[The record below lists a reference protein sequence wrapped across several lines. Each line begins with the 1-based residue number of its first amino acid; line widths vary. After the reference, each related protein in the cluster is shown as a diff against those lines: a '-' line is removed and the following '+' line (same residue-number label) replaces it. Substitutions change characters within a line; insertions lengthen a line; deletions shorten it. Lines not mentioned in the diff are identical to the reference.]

1 MFKNKLRE
9 KVFKIRKKISKKNCK
24 INFNKVFYLVKK
36 SNLKNSIGGY
46 FPVNYEIDDL
56 EILKEFKKKKYQI
69 SLPVIKKNFD
79 MDFYKWSYREPL
91 KINKYG
97 IPEPESKFLVYPD
110 IILVPIVAFDNNLNR
125 LGYGAGYYDRLI
137 SKLSK
142 KKKLLKIGL
151 AFSVQR
157 VDNIPTNKYD
167 KKLDYIVT
175 EKYIL

>member
-9 KVFKIRKKISKKNCK
+9 KVFKIRKKLSKKNCK

-56 EILKEFKKKKYQI
+56 EILKEFKKKNYQI

>member
-56 EILKEFKKKKYQI
+56 EILKEFKKKNYQI

-137 SKLSK
+137 SKLNK

-151 AFSVQR
+151 ALSAQKI
-157 VDNIPTNKYD
+157 DNIPTNKYD

>member
-9 KVFKIRKKISKKNCK
+9 KVLKIRKNLSKKNCK

-56 EILKEFKKKKYQI
+56 EILKEFKKKNYQI
-69 SLPVIKKNFD
+69 SLPVIKRNFD

-110 IILVPIVAFDNNLNR
+110 IILVPIVAFDKNLNR

>member
-1 MFKNKLRE
+1 MNFIYLE
-9 KVFKIRKKISKKNCK
+9 VKKI
-24 INFNKVFYLVKK
+24 
-36 SNLKNSIGGY
+36 
-46 FPVNYEIDDL
+46 
-56 EILKEFKKKKYQI
+56 
-69 SLPVIKKNFD
+69 
-79 MDFYKWSYREPL
+79 
-91 KINKYG
+91 
-97 IPEPESKFLVYPD
+97 YPD
-110 IILVPIVAFDNNLNR
+110 LLFIPLVAFDENLNR

-157 VDNIPTNKYD
+157 VDNITTNKYD

>member
-9 KVFKIRKKISKKNCK
+9 KVLKIRKNLSKKNFK

-56 EILKEFKKKKYQI
+56 EILKEFKKKNYQI

>member
-9 KVFKIRKKISKKNCK
+9 KVLKIRKNLSKKNCK

-56 EILKEFKKKKYQI
+56 EILKEFKRKNYQI
-69 SLPVIKKNFD
+69 SLPVVKKNFD

-110 IILVPIVAFDNNLNR
+110 IILVPIVAFDSNLNR

-157 VDNIPTNKYD
+157 VDNIQTYKYD

>member
-9 KVFKIRKKISKKNCK
+9 KVLKIRKNLSKKNFK

-56 EILKEFKKKKYQI
+56 EILKEFKKKNYQI

-110 IILVPIVAFDNNLNR
+110 IILVPIVAFDSNLNR